1 VGVNVLMLQFFLP
14 ILMKTQIE
22 NDTFLTILRIPTRC
36 AVC

>member
-22 NDTFLTILRIPTRC
+22 NDTFLTILRIPTHC